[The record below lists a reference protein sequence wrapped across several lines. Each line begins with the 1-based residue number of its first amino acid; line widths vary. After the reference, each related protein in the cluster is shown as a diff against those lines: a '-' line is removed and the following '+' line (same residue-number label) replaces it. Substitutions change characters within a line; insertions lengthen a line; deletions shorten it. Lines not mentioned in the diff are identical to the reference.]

1 MLISMTGYGKAE
13 EVKNGVK
20 YLVELRSVNSRFSE
34 VLLKCPKH
42 IYTKE
47 YEIRELIKK
56 EISRGKISVLIN
68 VDSSDVVNNA
78 AVMLDEESLKVQLE
92 ILKKIKKKVNSK
104 EKLKLEHILAFSE
117 YFLKDNE
124 DAVDEEEFA
133 LVTKLIR
140 LALENMF
147 EMKKREGA
155 FLEKDIV
162 ARVEILDVESKKII
176 ELSKSRITEEKRVFN
191 EKLNAFLTDRNILD
205 EKRLEFELALLTE
218 RMDITEECVRL
229 KSHIEFFID
238 SVNSNENVG
247 RRLNFLLQEMNRE
260 INTIASKASDAV
272 ISQKVSLLK
281 EELEKIR
288 EQIQNIE

>member
-20 YLVELRSVNSRFSE
+20 YLIELRSVNSRFSE

-47 YEIRELIKK
+47 YEIREIIKK

-68 VDSSDVVNNA
+68 LDTSDISNNA
-78 AVMLDEESLKVQLE
+78 SIVLDEASLKTQLD

-104 EKLKLEHILAFSE
+104 EKLKLEHILSFSD

-124 DAVDEEEFA
+124 DAVDEEEFT
-133 LVTKLIR
+133 LVTKLLK
-140 LALENMF
+140 LALEDLF
-147 EMKKREGA
+147 EMKRREGA
-155 FLEKDIV
+155 FLEKDILERIEV
-162 ARVEILDVESKKII
+162 LDVEAKKIT
-176 ELSKSRITEEKRVFN
+176 ELSKERIQEEKRVFN
-191 EKLNAFLTDRNILD
+191 EKLNYYLNDRNVID

-229 KSHIEFFID
+229 KSHTEFFRD

>member
-1 MLISMTGYGKAE
+1 MTGYGKAE
-13 EVKNGVK
+13 EIKNGVK

-78 AVMLDEESLKVQLE
+78 AVMLDEESLKTQLE
-92 ILKKIKKKVNSK
+92 ILKKIKKKINSK

-133 LVTKLIR
+133 LVTKLIK

>member
-13 EVKNGVK
+13 EIRNEVK
-20 YLVELRSVNSRFSE
+20 YLIELRSVNSRFSE

-47 YEIRELIKK
+47 YEIREIIKQK
-56 EISRGKISVLIN
+56 ISRGKISLLISL
-68 VDSSDVVNNA
+68 DTSDISSNA
-78 AVMLDEESLKVQLE
+78 SIVLDEASLKTQID
-92 ILKKIKKKVNSK
+92 ILKKIKKKFNSK
-104 EKLKLEHILAFSE
+104 EKIKLEHILSFSD

-124 DAVDEEEFA
+124 DAVDEEEFT
-133 LVTKLIR
+133 LITKLIK
-140 LALENMF
+140 LALEDLF
-147 EMKKREGA
+147 EMKSREGA
-155 FLEKDIV
+155 FLEKDILERIEV
-162 ARVEILDVESKKII
+162 LDSESKKIA
-176 ELSKSRITEEKRVFN
+176 ELSKERIQEEKRVFN
-191 EKLNAFLTDRNILD
+191 EKLNVYLTDRNVID

-229 KSHIEFFID
+229 KSHIEFFRD

>member
-1 MLISMTGYGKAE
+1 MTGYGKAE
-13 EVKNGVK
+13 EIKNGVK

-78 AVMLDEESLKVQLE
+78 AVMLDEESLKTQLE
-92 ILKKIKKKVNSK
+92 ILKKIKKKINSK

-133 LVTKLIR
+133 LVTKLIK

-155 FLEKDIV
+155 FLEKGIV

>member
-13 EVKNGVK
+13 EVKNGVR
-20 YLVELRSVNSRFSE
+20 YLAELRSVNSRFSE
-34 VLLKCPKH
+34 ILLKCPKH

-47 YEIRELIKK
+47 YEIREIIKQK
-56 EISRGKISVLIN
+56 ISRGKISLLISL
-68 VDSSDVVNNA
+68 DTSDIASNASVV
-78 AVMLDEESLKVQLE
+78 LDEESLKTQFD

-104 EKLKLEHILAFSE
+104 EKLKLEHILAFSD
-117 YFLKDNE
+117 YFLNENE
-124 DAVDEEEFA
+124 DAVDEEEFN
-133 LVTKLIR
+133 LVTKLIK
-140 LALENMF
+140 LALDDMF
-147 EMKKREGA
+147 DMKSREGA
-155 FLEKDIV
+155 FLEKDILERIEV
-162 ARVEILDVESKKII
+162 LDLESIKII
-176 ELSKSRITEEKRVFN
+176 ELSKERITEEKRIFN
-191 EKLNAFLTDRNILD
+191 EKLNSFLTDRNILD

-229 KSHIEFFID
+229 KSHIEFFRD

>member
-13 EVKNGVK
+13 EVKNSVR

-47 YEIRELIKK
+47 YEIREIIKK

-68 VDSSDVVNNA
+68 LDTSDIANNA
-78 AVMLDEESLKVQLE
+78 SVMLDEDSLKVQLD
-92 ILKKIKKKVNSK
+92 ILKKIRKKVNSK
-104 EKLKLEHILAFSE
+104 EKLKLEHILAFSD

-133 LVTKLIR
+133 LITKLIK

-147 EMKKREGA
+147 EMKRREGG
-155 FLEKDIV
+155 FLEKDILGRIEV
-162 ARVEILDVESKKII
+162 LDVESKKII
-176 ELSKSRITEEKRVFN
+176 ELSKERITEEKRIFN
-191 EKLNAFLTDRNILD
+191 EKLNNFLTDRNILD

-229 KSHIEFFID
+229 KSHIEFFTD

>member
-13 EVKNGVK
+13 EVKNGVR

-47 YEIRELIKK
+47 YEIREIIKK

-68 VDSSDVVNNA
+68 LDTSDLANNA
-78 AVMLDEESLKVQLE
+78 SVMLDEDSLKVQLD

-104 EKLKLEHILAFSE
+104 EKLKLEHILAFSD

-124 DAVDEEEFA
+124 DAVDEEEFT
-133 LVTKLIR
+133 LITKLIK

-147 EMKKREGA
+147 EMKRREGA
-155 FLEKDIV
+155 FLEKDILERIEV
-162 ARVEILDVESKKII
+162 LDVESKKIV
-176 ELSKSRITEEKRVFN
+176 ELSKERITEEKRVFN
-191 EKLNAFLTDRNILD
+191 EKLNNFLTDRNILD

-229 KSHIEFFID
+229 KSHIEFFTD

>member
-1 MLISMTGYGKAE
+1 MTGYGKAE
-13 EVKNGVK
+13 EVKNGVR
-20 YLVELRSVNSRFSE
+20 YLIELRSVNSRFSE

-47 YEIRELIKK
+47 YEIREIIKQK
-56 EISRGKISVLIN
+56 ISRGKISVLIN
-68 VDSSDVVNNA
+68 LDTTDIANNA
-78 AVMLDEESLKVQLE
+78 SVVLDEESLKTQLD

-104 EKLKLEHILAFSE
+104 EKLKLEHILAFSD

-124 DAVDEEEFA
+124 DAVDEDEFA
-133 LVTKLIR
+133 FVTKLIK
-140 LALENMF
+140 LALENLF
-147 EMKKREGA
+147 EMKRREGA
-155 FLEKDIV
+155 FLEKDIIERIEV
-162 ARVEILDVESKKII
+162 LDAESKKII
-176 ELSKSRITEEKRVFN
+176 VLSKERIHEEKRVFN
-191 EKLNAFLTDRNILD
+191 EKLNNFLTDRNILD

-229 KSHIEFFID
+229 KSHIEFFTD

>member
-13 EVKNGVK
+13 EVKDGVK

-78 AVMLDEESLKVQLE
+78 AVMLDEESLKTQLE